1 MGHSKDSLRENKYG
15 IKKSK
20 ETNGNERIITEI
32 NKVYRNSV
40 HKYICTLKG

>member
-1 MGHSKDSLRENKYG
+1 MGHSRDPLRENKYG

-20 ETNGNERIITEI
+20 ETNGNKLFTTEI